1 VRRHDLDVTSLV
13 FGLIFLG
20 VAATWA
26 LVQIELVTLPDL
38 SLLGPAVLIVAGVV
52 GLAAT
57 LAKGRRGH
65 GGERDQR
72 PLDGE
77 SPS

>member
-1 VRRHDLDVTSLV
+1 MRRHDLDVTSLV

-26 LVQIELVTLPDL
+26 LVQTELVTLPDL

-57 LAKGRRGH
+57 LAKGRRGR
-65 GGERDQR
+65 ETAD
-72 PLDGE
+72 D
-77 SPS
+77 S

>member
-1 VRRHDLDVTSLV
+1 MRRHDLDVTSLV

-26 LVQIELVTLPDL
+26 LVQTELVTLPDL

-57 LAKGRRGH
+57 LAKGRRGR
-65 GGERDQR
+65 EAAD
-72 PLDGE
+72 D
-77 SPS
+77 

>member
-26 LVQIELVTLPDL
+26 LVQTELVTLPDL

-57 LAKGRRGH
+57 LAKNQRGQ
-65 GGERDQR
+65 RDEGTADDR
-72 PLDGE
+72 
-77 SPS
+77 

>member
-1 VRRHDLDVTSLV
+1 MRRHDLDVTSLV

-26 LVQIELVTLPDL
+26 LVQTELVTLPDL

-57 LAKGRRGH
+57 LAKGQ
-65 GGERDQR
+65 RDQR
-72 PLDGE
+72 GRDAVDD
-77 SPS
+77 S

>member
-1 VRRHDLDVTSLV
+1 MRRHDLDVTSLV

-26 LVQIELVTLPDL
+26 LVQTELVTLPDL

-57 LAKGRRGH
+57 LAKGQ
-65 GGERDQR
+65 RDQR
-72 PLDGE
+72 GRGAPHDT
-77 SPS
+77 

>member
-1 VRRHDLDVTSLV
+1 MRRHDLDVTSLV

-20 VAATWA
+20 VATTWA
-26 LVQIELVTLPDL
+26 LVQTELVTLPDL

-57 LAKGRRGH
+57 LAKGRRG
-65 GGERDQR
+65 RD
-72 PLDGE
+72 PADD
-77 SPS
+77 

>member
-26 LVQIELVTLPDL
+26 LVQTELVTLPDL

-57 LAKGRRGH
+57 VAKGRRS
-65 GGERDQR
+65 RDAA
-72 PLDGE
+72 DD
-77 SPS
+77 S

>member
-1 VRRHDLDVTSLV
+1 MRRHDLDVTSLV

-26 LVQIELVTLPDL
+26 LVQTELVTLPDL

-57 LAKGRRGH
+57 LAKNQRSQ
-65 GGERDQR
+65 RDEGAADVR
-72 PLDGE
+72 
-77 SPS
+77 

>member
-1 VRRHDLDVTSLV
+1 MRRHDLDVTSLV

-26 LVQIELVTLPDL
+26 LVQTELVTPPDL

-57 LAKGRRGH
+57 LAKGQRQRG
-65 GGERDQR
+65 RDAA
-72 PLDGE
+72 DD
-77 SPS
+77 S

>member
-1 VRRHDLDVTSLV
+1 MRRHDLDVTSLV

-26 LVQIELVTLPDL
+26 LVQTELVTLPDL

-57 LAKGRRGH
+57 LAKGRRSGDAAD
-65 GGERDQR
+65 ET
-72 PLDGE
+72 
-77 SPS
+77 